1 MTPELILKLSLLLI
15 PCLLSWIA
23 ASYYAF
29 SSIVFLEQQKKAA
42 SHFKCFFFFYGFTFI
57 IFALLEVTHHPIT
70 ILLISVLYVISFY
83 FLKLGFICRNGRDRK
98 SETMLLR
105 EVQIATIAIIILNPI
120 LFYYVWESRLART
133 IVLILFAL
141 YFSITALNL
150 INNPGKILSA
160 GERATKVSLISSILF
175 MEALIAVLVL
185 FGETHIFFALLL
197 VSQSVL
203 VLLFFGATLII
214 FLSDASQRYKK
225 ESITDFLTGLYNR
238 RYFHNRLKEIIV
250 MAQRHLTPVT
260 LIMMD
265 LDHFKHINDT
275 FGHDVGDTV
284 LKHTSKIIK
293 QSLRGSDIAARYGG
307 EEFCIMLPNTS
318 LQGAGLLAERIR
330 ENIKDHKFKCE
341 QTTFNVTV
349 SLGVTLIDINGNP
362 DEVLAKADE
371 ALYCSKNNGRD
382 QVTIISPV

>member
-1 MTPELILKLSLLLI
+1 ML
-15 PCLLSWIA
+15 
-23 ASYYAF
+23 
-29 SSIVFLEQQKKAA
+29 
-42 SHFKCFFFFYGFTFI
+42 
-57 IFALLEVTHHPIT
+57 
-70 ILLISVLYVISFY
+70 SFY
-83 FLKLGFICRNGRDRK
+83 FLKLGFVCRNGSNK
-98 SETMLLR
+98 EAEHKLR
-105 EVQIATIAIIILNPI
+105 QEVKLALIVIALLNPVI
-120 LFYYVWESRLART
+120 FYFVWESRIART

-141 YFSITALNL
+141 YFSITSLNI
-150 INNPGKILSA
+150 INKPSSTLSA
-160 GERATKVSLISSILF
+160 GERAAKVSLISSILF
-175 MEALIAVLVL
+175 MEGLIAVLVL
-185 FGETHIFFALLL
+185 LGETHIFFALLL
-197 VSQSVL
+197 ISQSVL

-284 LKHTSKIIK
+284 LKQTSKIIK
-293 QSLRGSDIAARYGG
+293 NSLRGSDIAARYGG

-330 ENIKDHKFKCE
+330 ENVKAYEFKTK
-341 QTTFNVTV
+341 QSSFNVTV

-362 DEVLAKADE
+362 DEVLSKADE

-382 QVTIISPV
+382 QVTVMPTV

>member
-1 MTPELILKLSLLLI
+1 ML
-15 PCLLSWIA
+15 
-23 ASYYAF
+23 
-29 SSIVFLEQQKKAA
+29 
-42 SHFKCFFFFYGFTFI
+42 
-57 IFALLEVTHHPIT
+57 
-70 ILLISVLYVISFY
+70 SFY
-83 FLKLGFICRNGRDRK
+83 FLKLGFVCRNGSNK
-98 SETMLLR
+98 KAEHKLHQ
-105 EVQIATIAIIILNPI
+105 EVKLALILIALLNPVI
-120 LFYYVWESRLART
+120 FYFVWESRIART

-141 YFSITALNL
+141 YFSITSLNI
-150 INNPGKILSA
+150 INKPSITLSA
-160 GERATKVSLISSILF
+160 GEHAAKVSLISSILF
-175 MEALIAVLVL
+175 MEGLIAVLVL
-185 FGETHIFFALLL
+185 LGETHIFFALLL
-197 VSQSVL
+197 ISQSVL

-284 LKHTSKIIK
+284 LKQTSKIIK
-293 QSLRGSDIAARYGG
+293 HSLRGSDIAARYGG

-330 ENIKDHKFKCE
+330 ENVKAYEFKAK
-341 QTTFNVTV
+341 QSSFNVTV
-349 SLGVTLIDINGNP
+349 SLGVTLIGINGNP
-362 DEVLAKADE
+362 DEVLSKADE
-371 ALYCSKNNGRD
+371 ALYFSKNNGRD
-382 QVTIISPV
+382 QVTVLPTV